1 VLELQTRLET
11 LGRSPD
17 FLDGIPGDIPPR
29 QSDRKQG
36 DNNTQPP
43 ASGAAA
49 TGAELT
55 DFNRA
60 AEAAKQDFYLVCYKQ
75 SPNGPNF
82 TALNV
87 ARVIIGYPPSVL
99 ALSRLAFDSCFGLPW
114 HCQQAELFDS
124 CRLVRF
130 KRNITNA
137 HAQ

>member
-1 VLELQTRLET
+1 MLELQTRLET

-99 ALSRLAFDSCFGLPW
+99 ALSRLASIHVSDCHGTAFKPSYSIRVDSLG
-114 HCQQAELFDS
+114 S
-124 CRLVRF
+124 SG
-130 KRNITNA
+130 T
-137 HAQ
+137 

>member
-1 VLELQTRLET
+1 MLELQTRLET

-17 FLDGIPGDIPPR
+17 FLDAIPGDKRPR

-49 TGAELT
+49 SGAELT

-60 AEAAKQDFYLVCYKQ
+60 AEAAKQDFYLVWYKQ

-82 TALNV
+82 TALNF
-87 ARVIIGYPPSVL
+87 ARVTIGYPPSVL
-99 ALSRLAFDSCFGLPW
+99 GAVAPGFDSCFGLPW

-124 CRLVRF
+124 CQLVRSSG
-130 KRNITNA
+130 T
-137 HAQ
+137 